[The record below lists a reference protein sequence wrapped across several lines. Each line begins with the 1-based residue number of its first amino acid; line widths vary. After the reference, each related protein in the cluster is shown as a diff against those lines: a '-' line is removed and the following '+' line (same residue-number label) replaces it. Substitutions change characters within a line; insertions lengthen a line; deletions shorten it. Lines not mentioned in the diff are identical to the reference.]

1 MEGREI
7 PKRFCTHW
15 GLPLIERLQDNINSG
30 QDSQPLPLQVMLDK
44 AKAIARLN
52 KFFDQLQM
60 TLLMQQ
66 LIIHEVCGFS
76 EKSIFEQA
84 SILAARLSWIS
95 LVSMSA

>member
-15 GLPLIERLQDNINSG
+15 GLQLIERLQDNINSG
-30 QDSQPLPLQVMLDK
+30 QDCRPLPLQVMLDK

-60 TLLMQQ
+60 TLPL
-66 LIIHEVCGFS
+66 CS
-76 EKSIFEQA
+76 S
-84 SILAARLSWIS
+84 
-95 LVSMSA
+95 